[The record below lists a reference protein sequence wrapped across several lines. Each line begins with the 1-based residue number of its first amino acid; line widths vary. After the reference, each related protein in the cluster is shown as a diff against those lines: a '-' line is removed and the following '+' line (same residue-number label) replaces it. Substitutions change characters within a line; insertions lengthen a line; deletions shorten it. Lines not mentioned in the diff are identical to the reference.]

1 MRIVEAVSV
10 GISAIRSNKM
20 RSLLT
25 MLGIIIG
32 VASVLA
38 MIAIGDGAKE
48 IVRQD
53 VQKLGGANQF
63 FVLRS
68 RHKRVNNRLVRIRHN
83 EYLKYGDVLAIEAEC
98 PSVSAATPQ
107 IWNWGG
113 VLIQASGGTETRAGW
128 NGVDANYT
136 TIMDWDVKEGRFIT
150 DEDVRNASRVCVL
163 GDEVATA
170 LFGDK
175 SPLGQEIKIA
185 RDSDYHNRFGV
196 KKDGRRYTER
206 FRVVGTFVPRGTNL
220 RFGVSFDSLAF
231 IPISTSQKRF
241 IGTDEIQNI
250 TVHAHSVKD
259 VPKAVEEVKS
269 ILRKRHRNQDD
280 FIYIF
285 EMHKGM
291 AQLDKISRIVKITL
305 GSIAGFSLLVGGI
318 GIMNMMLVA
327 VTERTREIGLR
338 KAMGAKRLD
347 ILLQFL
353 IESVIMCAVGGAV
366 GVGLG
371 ILAGEGMAMLAV
383 KIVKIVPEWPA
394 VISPQWILISV
405 SVSAIIGISFGLYPA
420 LKASS
425 LSPIEALRKD

>member
-10 GISAIRSNKM
+10 AISAMRSNKM

-32 VASVLA
+32 IASVLA
-38 MIAIGDGAKE
+38 MIAIGGGAKE

-83 EYLKYGDVLAIEAEC
+83 EYLKYSDVLAIEAEC

-128 NGVDANYT
+128 NGVDATYT
-136 TIMDWDVKEGRFIT
+136 TVMDWDVKEGRFIT
-150 DEDVRNASRVCVL
+150 DEDVRNASKVCVL

-170 LFGDK
+170 LFGNK

-231 IPISTSQKRF
+231 IPVSTSQKRF

-291 AQLDKISRIVKITL
+291 AQLDKISRIIKITL
-305 GSIAGFSLLVGGI
+305 GSIAGFSLFVGGI

-338 KAMGAKRLD
+338 KALGAKRLD

-353 IESVIMCAVGGAV
+353 VESVIMCAVGGAI

-394 VISPQWILISV
+394 VISLQWILISV

-425 LSPIEALRKD
+425 LTPIEALRKG

>member
-10 GISAIRSNKM
+10 AISAMRSNKM

-32 VASVLA
+32 IASVLA

-98 PSVSAATPQ
+98 PSVSTATPQ

-150 DEDVRNASRVCVL
+150 DEDVRNASKVCVL

-185 RDSDYHNRFGV
+185 RDSDYHNRFGK
-196 KKDGRRYTER
+196 KKDARRYTER

-231 IPISTSQKRF
+231 IPVSTSQKRF

-291 AQLDKISRIVKITL
+291 AQLDKISRIIKITL

-338 KAMGAKRLD
+338 KALGAKRLD

-353 IESVIMCAVGGAV
+353 IEAVIMCGVGGAI
-366 GVGLG
+366 GIGLG
-371 ILAGEGMAMLAV
+371 ILAGEGMALLAV
-383 KIVKIVPEWPA
+383 KIVGIVPEWPA
-394 VISPQWILISV
+394 VISLQWILISV

-425 LSPIEALRKD
+425 LTPIEALRKN

>member
-1 MRIVEAVSV
+1 MRIVEGGSV
-10 GISAIRSNKM
+10 AISAIRRNKM

-53 VQKLGGANQF
+53 AQKLGGANQF
-63 FVLRS
+63 FVFRS
-68 RHKRVNNRLVRIRHN
+68 SYKRVNNRWVRIRSN
-83 EYLKYGDVLAIEAEC
+83 EYLKYEDVLAIEAEC
-98 PSVSAATPQ
+98 PTVSTATPQ

-113 VLIQASGGTETRAGW
+113 VLIQASGGSEVRAGW
-128 NGVDANYT
+128 NGVDATYNT
-136 TIMDWDVKEGRFIT
+136 AMDWDVKDGRFLT
-150 DEDVRNASRVCVL
+150 DEDVKNASKVCVL
-163 GDEVATA
+163 GDDVATA

-175 SPLGQEIKIA
+175 SPIGQEIKIG
-185 RDSDYHNRFGV
+185 RDSNYYNRWGQ
-196 KKDGRRYTER
+196 KAGRRFTER
-206 FRVVGTFVPRGTNL
+206 FTVVGTFVPRGTSL
-220 RFGVSFDSLAF
+220 RFGVSFDNLAF
-231 IPISTSQKRF
+231 IPISTIQERF
-241 IGTDEIQNI
+241 TGNDQIPNI
-250 TVHAHSVKD
+250 TVYAHTVKE
-259 VPKAVEEVKS
+259 VPKAVEEVKTV
-269 ILRKRHRNQDD
+269 IRKRHRNQDD
-280 FIYIF
+280 FIRIF
-285 EMHKGM
+285 EMHAGM
-291 AQLDKISRIVKITL
+291 AQLEKISKVIKITL

-338 KAMGAKRLD
+338 KALGAKRLD

-353 IESVIMCAVGGAV
+353 IEAILMCGVGGAI
-366 GVGLG
+366 GVGMG

-383 KIVKIVPEWPA
+383 NIVKIVPEWPA

-405 SVSAIIGISFGLYPA
+405 SFSAAIGISFGLYPA
-420 LKASS
+420 IKASS

>member
-1 MRIVEAVSV
+1 MRIVEGVSV
-10 GISAIRSNKM
+10 GVSAIRSNKM

-53 VQKLGGANQF
+53 AQKLGGANQF
-63 FVLRS
+63 IMYRAWY
-68 RHKRVNNRLVRIRHN
+68 KRVNNRWVRNRSS
-83 EYLKYGDVLAIEAEC
+83 EYLKYEDVLALEAEC
-98 PSVSAATPQ
+98 PSLKAVTPQ
-107 IWNWGG
+107 IWNWAG
-113 VLIQASGGTETRAGW
+113 VLIQGPNGAETRAGW
-128 NGVDANYT
+128 NGIDT
-136 TIMDWDVKEGRFIT
+136 TYKTAMDWDLKEGRFVT
-150 DEDVRNASRVCVL
+150 DEDVKNASKVCVL

-175 SPLGQEIKIA
+175 SALGQEIKIS
-185 RDSDYHNRFGV
+185 RHSEYYSQRNR
-196 KKDGRRYTER
+196 KKGIRFTER
-206 FRVVGTFVPRGTNL
+206 FTVVGTLMPRGRSL
-220 RFGVSFDSLAF
+220 RFGWSFDNLAF
-231 IPISTSQKRF
+231 IPISTVQERF
-241 IGTDEIQNI
+241 TGNDQIPNI
-250 TVHAHSVKD
+250 SLYAHTVED
-259 VPKAVEEVKS
+259 VPKAIEEVKTV
-269 ILRKRHRNQDD
+269 IRKRHRNQDD
-280 FIYIF
+280 FIDIF
-285 EMHKGM
+285 EMKAGM
-291 AQLDKISRIVKITL
+291 AQLEKISKIIKITL

-338 KAMGAKRLD
+338 KALGAKRMD

-353 IESVIMCAVGGAV
+353 IEAVIMCGVGGAI

-371 ILAGEGMAMLAV
+371 LFAGEGMAMLAV

-394 VISPQWILISV
+394 VISLQWILISV

-420 LKASS
+420 IKASS
-425 LSPIEALRKD
+425 LQPIEALRKD

>member
-10 GISAIRSNKM
+10 AIAAMRNNKM

-32 VASVLA
+32 IASVLA
-38 MIAIGDGAKE
+38 MIAIGDGAKA

-53 VQKLGGANQF
+53 AQKLGGANQF
-63 FVLRS
+63 FVFRS
-68 RHKRVNNRLVRIRHN
+68 SYKRVNNRWVRIRSN
-83 EYLKYGDVLAIEAEC
+83 EYLKYEDVLAIEAEC
-98 PSVSAATPQ
+98 PTVSAATPQ

-113 VLIQASGGTETRAGW
+113 VLIQASGGSEVRAGW
-128 NGVDANYT
+128 NGVDATYNSA
-136 TIMDWDVKEGRFIT
+136 MDWDVKEGRFIT
-150 DEDVRNASRVCVL
+150 DEDVKNASKVCVL
-163 GDEVATA
+163 GGDVATA

-185 RDSDYHNRFGV
+185 RDSNYYNRWGQ
-196 KKDGRRYTER
+196 KEGRRFTER
-206 FRVVGTFVPRGTNL
+206 FTVVGTFVPRGTSL
-220 RFGVSFDSLAF
+220 RFGVSFDNLAF
-231 IPISTSQKRF
+231 IPISTIQERF
-241 IGTDEIQNI
+241 TGNDQIPNI
-250 TVHAHSVKD
+250 TVYAHTVKE
-259 VPKAVEEVKS
+259 VPKAVEEVKTV
-269 ILRKRHRNQDD
+269 IRKRHKNQDD
-280 FIYIF
+280 FISIF
-285 EMHKGM
+285 EMHAGM
-291 AQLDKISRIVKITL
+291 AQLEKISKIIKITL

-338 KAMGAKRLD
+338 KALGAKSLD

-353 IESVIMCAVGGAV
+353 TEAVIMCGVGGAI

-371 ILAGEGMAMLAV
+371 MLAGEGMALLAV
-383 KIVKIVPEWPA
+383 KIVRIVPEWPA
-394 VISPQWILISV
+394 VISLEWILISV

-425 LSPIEALRKD
+425 LTPIEALRKA

>member
-1 MRIVEAVSV
+1 
-10 GISAIRSNKM
+10 
-20 RSLLT
+20 

-32 VASVLA
+32 IASVLA

-83 EYLKYGDVLAIEAEC
+83 EYLKYGDVSAIEAEC
-98 PSVSAATPQ
+98 PSVRAATPQ
-107 IWNWGG
+107 MWNWGG

-136 TIMDWDVKEGRFIT
+136 TIMDWNVKEGRFIT

-170 LFGDK
+170 LFGDQ

-185 RDSDYHNRFGV
+185 RDSDYHNRFGI
-196 KKDGRRYTER
+196 KKEGRRYTER

-269 ILRKRHRNQDD
+269 VLRKRHKNKDD

-291 AQLDKISRIVKITL
+291 AQLDKISRMIKITL

-338 KAMGAKRLD
+338 RALGAKRLD

-353 IESVIMCAVGGAV
+353 IESVIMCAVGGV
-366 GVGLG
+366 IGVGLG
-371 ILAGEGMAMLAV
+371 ILAGEGMALLAV

-394 VISPQWILISV
+394 VISLGWILISV

-425 LSPIEALRKD
+425 LSPIEALRKW

>member
-1 MRIVEAVSV
+1 MRIFEGVSV
-10 GISAIRSNKM
+10 AISAIRRNKM

-32 VASVLA
+32 IASVLA

-113 VLIQASGGTETRAGW
+113 VLIQAAGGTETRAGW

-136 TIMDWDVKEGRFIT
+136 TIMDWNLKEGRFIT
-150 DEDVRNASRVCVL
+150 DEDVKNASKVCVL

-231 IPISTSQKRF
+231 IPVSTSQKRF
-241 IGTDEIQNI
+241 IGTDEVQNI

-269 ILRKRHRNQDD
+269 ILRKRHKNQDD

-291 AQLDKISRIVKITL
+291 AQLDKISRIIKITL
-305 GSIAGFSLLVGGI
+305 GSIAGFSLFVGGI

-338 KAMGAKRLD
+338 KALGAKSLD

-353 IESVIMCAVGGAV
+353 TEAVIMCGVGGAI

-371 ILAGEGMAMLAV
+371 MLAGEGMALLAV
-383 KIVKIVPEWPA
+383 KIVRIVPEWPA
-394 VISPQWILISV
+394 VISLEWILISV
-405 SVSAIIGISFGLYPA
+405 SVSAIIGITFGLYPA

-425 LSPIEALRKD
+425 LTPIEALRKA